1 MKILITVIVF
11 TVLSLQYIHSQ
22 KYDNWMYPNKGQW
35 EEIIA
40 YKFPIQSGEMYL
52 EKNGFSYNIHTNP
65 SHIHKKKEKRKTD
78 LTDSHSE
85 IISGQFI
92 KSEFIGADTKYF
104 TQSDSSK
111 HYHNYLLGIDATKW
125 KSNIHGFNKVTYNEI
140 YAGVDLIF
148 ETTENKVKYA
158 FQVQPFTDVN
168 VIQNKITGHNK
179 AYIDNEGNLHITH
192 RFGEIIEKKPIAWT
206 LDKQGKSTPVQIA
219 FKLTNDTL
227 GYSFPI
233 SYKKNELLII
243 DPELI
248 FSSFTGS
255 LSDNWGFTAT
265 PDESQNLF
273 AGGIIFGVG
282 YPTTTGA
289 YDINYHG
296 GDIRVALPGYDIS
309 ISKFNKTG
317 TSLIYSTYLGG
328 SGNETPNSIIGNKKG
343 ELFILGT
350 TSSPDFPV
358 SSNAYDKTYGSGPD
372 YDDGMEFLFKGSDI
386 VVTKLS
392 DDGSKILGSTF
403 VGGTGID
410 GLSSGELLYNYGDM
424 FRGEIILTPS
434 EEVLITSSTQ
444 SSDFPAKNGFQQ
456 QLNGVQDAIICKFN
470 QDLSNLI
477 WSSYYGGSGSETGNS
492 IQLSSKG
499 EIYMVGGTTSRD
511 LKNVNGLTKN
521 YQGGESDGYIIH
533 LSSNQPVLLNS
544 SYIGTF
550 EYDQN
555 YFVQLDDHDDV
566 YILGQSNGTITI
578 TSGKY
583 GNPNS
588 GLVISKMEKNLSTQS
603 WITTIGG
610 QTGEIEVSPT
620 AFMVSH
626 CADIYF
632 AAWGGVVNMQN
643 SRATFSTT
651 NNFPTT
657 IDAIQSITQGDNF
670 YIGVLNKDAQSLK
683 YGTFM
688 GGEQVNGYH
697 VDGGTSRFDKNGGI
711 YHAVC
716 GACGG
721 NPNGFIT
728 TPGVWSETNKSPN
741 CNLAAFKF
749 ELNKTN
755 SKAIASDTIVCLG
768 EEILFTNNSLNAD
781 EYEWDLGDGTVTED
795 KNPKH
800 TYLTPGKFN
809 VRLIAKDSK
818 NCITADTA
826 FLEIEIISTNQ
837 NTTEPSTFVC
847 KDSLYTF
854 NLTNEQNVSYEWFPK
869 NIFQDNMIAN
879 PSFQVKNDM
888 NITLI
893 KKSNCGTKT
902 YTFPFKLFQ
911 DNYKLSEDIDICEGD
926 IVNLEIINASFINWS
941 PSTYLND
948 PTSATPTSQPLETIT
963 YYVKFRSLNNCKI
976 TDSVHIHLN
985 KKDDVYFKDPTIH
998 LCHGLDT
1005 TLSMQHLANL
1015 SWTPNQFIKQQG
1027 TRVTISATQDM
1038 QYSVSYRNKCGDK
1051 TETVA
1056 VKVHPHSIIFEKD
1069 TSICE
1074 GETISLMAS
1083 GGETYTWLERNNLQ
1097 LLNTPGVVFVKPN
1110 KTTTYT
1116 VISKDI
1122 NQCKDTASATIYVF
1136 KKPEIVLSTQYLTT
1150 WEYPVKLVVA
1160 SNQVGKFVW
1169 SPTTDLSC
1177 STCAITTCYAKE
1189 NKEYLVVFTDLN
1201 GCIDSA
1207 RTAVIP
1213 ETDIYIP
1220 NTFTPNN
1227 QGVNNYFKAE
1237 GYNIREFQLD
1247 IYNRWGEKIITLT
1260 NIEDKWDGTYKD
1272 KTCPDGV
1279 YSWKASYVN
1288 TFGKEKE
1295 LRGHITLL
1303 R

>member
-1 MKILITVIVF
+1 MKIVITIFVF
-11 TVLSLQYIHSQ
+11 VLLSLQFIHSQ
-22 KYDNWMYPNKGQW
+22 NHENWIYPNKGQW
-35 EEIIA
+35 EKMIA
-40 YKFPIQSGEMYL
+40 YKMPIQSGEMYL

-65 SHIHKKKEKRKTD
+65 AHIHNETHKRKTN
-78 LTDSHSE
+78 TTVQHSD
-85 IISGQFI
+85 ILKGQFI
-92 KSEFIGADTKYF
+92 KSQFIGAKTRGF
-104 TQSDSSK
+104 SNSDSSK
-111 HYHNYLLGIDATKW
+111 HYHNYLLGNDSKKW
-125 KSNIHGFNKVTYNEI
+125 KSNIYGYKKVTYNELYSGI
-140 YAGVDLIF
+140 DLFF
-148 ETTENKVKYA
+148 ETSENKVKYA
-158 FQVQPFTDVN
+158 FKVEPNVDVSKIRN
-168 VIQNKITGHNK
+168 SITGHNK
-179 AYIDNEGNLHITH
+179 AFIDSEGNLHITH
-192 RFGEIIEKKPIAWT
+192 RLGEIIEKKPIAWT
-206 LDKQGKSTPVQIA
+206 INKHGSKTFVDIQY
-219 FKLTNDTL
+219 KLTFDTL
-227 GYSFPI
+227 TYIFPSGYN
-233 SYKKNELLII
+233 KNETLII

-248 FSSFTGS
+248 FSTFTGS

-282 YPTTTGA
+282 YPTTPGA
-289 YDINYHG
+289 YDIVYHD
-296 GDIRVALPGYDIS
+296 GDVRGSLPGYDIS

-317 TSLIYSTYLGG
+317 TSLIYSTYIGG
-328 SGNETPNSIIGNKKG
+328 SGNETPNSIIANKKG

-350 TSSPDFPV
+350 SSSPDFPV
-358 SSNAYDKTYGSGPD
+358 SFNAYDKTYAGGPD

-392 DDGSKILGSTF
+392 EDGSKIVGSTY
-403 VGGTGID
+403 VGGSGID
-410 GLSSGELLYNYGDM
+410 GLSSGDLLYNYGDM
-424 FRGEIILTPS
+424 FRGEIILTPT
-434 EEVLITSSTQ
+434 EEVMITSSTQ
-444 SSDFPAKNGFQQ
+444 SADFPTKNAFQQ

-477 WSSYYGGSGSETGNS
+477 WSSYYGGSGFETGNS
-492 IQLSSKG
+492 VQLSSTG
-499 EIYMVGGTTSRD
+499 EIYMVGGTTSNN
-511 LKNVNGLTKN
+511 LLNINGLTKT
-521 YQGGESDGYIIH
+521 YQGGESDGYIVH
-533 LSSNQPVLLNS
+533 LTSNQPVLLNS
-544 SYIGTF
+544 SYIGTT

-566 YILGQSNGTITI
+566 YILGQSNGEIAITP
-578 TSGKY
+578 GKY

-588 GLVISKMEKNLSTQS
+588 GLVISKMDKNLSSQS

-643 SRATFSTT
+643 SRAIFSTT
-651 NNFPTT
+651 NNFPITN
-657 IDAIQSITQGDNF
+657 DAIQSVTQGDNF

-688 GGEQVNGYH
+688 GGVEVNGYH

-749 ELNKTN
+749 ELNKTD

-781 EYEWDLGDGTVTED
+781 EYEWDLGDGTVIAD
-795 KNPKH
+795 INPKH

-837 NTTEPSTFVC
+837 NITEPTIFTC
-847 KDSLYTF
+847 KDSLFTF
-854 NLTNEQNVSYEWFPK
+854 NFTNEPDVSYEWFPK
-869 NIFQDNMIAN
+869 NIFQDNTIAN
-879 PSFQVKNDM
+879 PSFQVKSDM
-888 NITLI
+888 TITLN
-893 KKSNCGTKT
+893 KKGNCGTNT
-902 YTFPFKLFQ
+902 YTYPFKLFQ
-911 DNYKLSEDIDICEGD
+911 DNYQLSEDIDICEGD

-948 PTSATPTSQPLETIT
+948 PTSATPTSQPLETIK

-976 TDSVHIHLN
+976 TDSVYIHLN

-998 LCHGLDT
+998 LCLGLDT
-1005 TLSMQHLANL
+1005 TLSMQYLTNIA
-1015 SWTPNQFIKQQG
+1015 WTPNQFIKQQG

-1038 QYSVSYRNKCGDK
+1038 QYSVFYRNKCGDK
-1051 TETVA
+1051 IETVA

-1074 GETISLMAS
+1074 GDTISLKAS
-1083 GGETYTWLERNNLQ
+1083 GGETYIWLDRNNLQ
-1097 LLNTPGVVFVKPN
+1097 LLNTPGEVFVKPN
-1110 KTTTYT
+1110 KTTKYT

-1122 NQCKDTASATIYVF
+1122 NQCKDTASVTINVF
-1136 KKPEIVLSTQYLTT
+1136 KKPEIELNTQHLTT
-1150 WEYPVKLVVA
+1150 WEFPAKLVV
-1160 SNQVGKFVW
+1160 STTEKGKFVW

-1177 STCAITTCYAKE
+1177 PSCAITTCYTKE
-1189 NKEYLVVFTDLN
+1189 NREYTVVFTDVN

-1207 RTAVIP
+1207 RTIVIP

-1227 QGVNNYFKAE
+1227 KGLNNYFKAE
-1237 GYNIREFQLD
+1237 GYNIRDFKLD
-1247 IYNRWGEKIITLT
+1247 IYNRWGEKITTL
-1260 NIEDKWDGTYKD
+1260 ISIDEKWDGTYNNLE
-1272 KTCPDGV
+1272 CPDGV
-1279 YSWKASYVN
+1279 YTWKATYVN
-1288 TFGKEKE
+1288 TYGREKE
-1295 LRGHITLL
+1295 LRGHVNIL